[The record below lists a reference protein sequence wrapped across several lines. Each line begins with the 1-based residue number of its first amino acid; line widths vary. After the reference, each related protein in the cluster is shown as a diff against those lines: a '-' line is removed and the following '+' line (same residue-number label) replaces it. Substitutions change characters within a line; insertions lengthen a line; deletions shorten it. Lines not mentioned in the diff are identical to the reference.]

1 LIGGTGWKGDMAR
14 IYVADDDPDITKV
27 IKYALTDEG
36 HDVTA
41 FTDGAAART
50 AAMATPPDLLILDV
64 MMPELDG
71 FQVLDMLR
79 NSRAR
84 ASIRILVLTARASEI
99 DWSRAYKLGA
109 DGFMTKPFDPDE
121 LAATVA
127 ELLAMPEAE
136 LKERKERER
145 DKAHLLSQFERILGD
160 Y

>member
-1 LIGGTGWKGDMAR
+1 MAR
-14 IYVADDDPDITKV
+14 IYVADDDPDITQVVKF
-27 IKYALTDEG
+27 ALADDG

-79 NSRAR
+79 AR

-121 LAATVA
+121 LASTVG

-136 LKERKERER
+136 LRERKEKER